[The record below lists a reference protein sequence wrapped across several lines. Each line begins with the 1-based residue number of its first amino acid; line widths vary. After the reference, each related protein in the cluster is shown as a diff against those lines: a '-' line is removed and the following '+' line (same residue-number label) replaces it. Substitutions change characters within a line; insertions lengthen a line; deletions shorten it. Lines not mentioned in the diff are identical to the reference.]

1 MFEIHIQIEYNQ
13 FVENT
18 GNFPKT
24 DRINVI
30 TASIL
35 VSYALLPFVHIS
47 SRQLAFTIFG
57 VLISFNFNFYNLIS
71 LITAALAAAGT
82 DWMLREHPNRGD
94 DSTIP
99 NLILPALTAGAIGIP
114 LGFIAVS
121 PTWWI
126 ILGLGSVLVLLVL
139 VGEYISID
147 KHNQYFPI
155 ALIILSAVSFGL
167 YLIIVIAVRAAN
179 FRLYLTATILP
190 IVYAFF
196 GLRVLQLRFGGSW
209 PIKWTAVIALTI
221 AQFTIGLYYWPLSPV
236 RFGLLLLGPA
246 YALIGIASSLEESP
260 DLADIFLEPIVMLGI
275 IWLLAILLG

>member
-1 MFEIHIQIEYNQ
+1 
-13 FVENT
+13 VENT
-18 GNFPKT
+18 HNFPKT
-24 DRINVI
+24 DRISVI

-35 VSYALLPFVHIS
+35 ASYALLPFVQIS

-57 VLISFNFNFYNLIS
+57 ILISLNFNFYNLIS

-82 DWMLREHPNRGD
+82 DWMLREHVPH
-94 DSTIP
+94 
-99 NLILPALTAGAIGIP
+99 LILPALTAGSIGIP
-114 LGFIAVS
+114 LGFLTVS

-126 ILGLGSVLVLLVL
+126 ILGLGSILVLSVL

-147 KHNQYFPI
+147 KRSQYFPI
-155 ALIILSAVSFGL
+155 ALMVLSAVSFSL
-167 YLIIVIAVRAAN
+167 FLIITIAVRAAN
-179 FRLYLTATILP
+179 LRLYLTAAILP

-209 PIKWTAVIALTI
+209 PVKWTAVIALAI
-221 AQFTIGLYYWPLSPV
+221 AQFTIGMYYWPLSPV

-260 DLADIFLEPIVMLGI
+260 ALSDIYLEPLIMLGI
-275 IWLLAILLG
+275 IWLLAIFLG